1 VAQAGQAQVVR
12 QARIGSQGR
21 GVGLEVEEVEF
32 LDAQLVLFEHDEGLA
47 DVVEAAG
54 DQAARFAAAADQ
66 VEILAVWRTR
76 RAKRLV
82 VSVFW
87 KPLSWSRAISVT
99 TEYDQPT
106 TVR

>member
-32 LDAQLVLFEHDEGLA
+32 LDAQLVLFEHHEGLA

-66 VEILAVWRTR
+66 VEILAGGARGGRSGW
-76 RAKRLV
+76 
-82 VSVFW
+82 
-87 KPLSWSRAISVT
+87 WSACSGSPCPGAGRSA
-99 TEYDQPT
+99 
-106 TVR
+106 